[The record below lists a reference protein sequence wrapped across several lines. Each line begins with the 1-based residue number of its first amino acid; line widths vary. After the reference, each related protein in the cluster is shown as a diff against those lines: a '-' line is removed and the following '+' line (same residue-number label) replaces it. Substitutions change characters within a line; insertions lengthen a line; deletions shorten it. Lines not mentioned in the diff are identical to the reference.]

1 MRSDG
6 DRRRAAAPVVGN
18 ILLVGIAIVLAVSLS
33 VLALGFLEG
42 GGTPTGEASFG
53 YEQVPT
59 GLEMTAEALGT
70 DVSVELNGR
79 PFAQFGA
86 DEAGRTV
93 LIPTAP
99 NDRITV
105 VSRDAD
111 RTVLVDKRIDERSEI
126 GDFVA
131 YYTFGAGSGSTLNDH
146 SGNGNDGSL
155 QGDPAWLG
163 GGGLRFD
170 GTDDY
175 VKVEDISAPVAVD
188 EFTVAVAYRQ
198 RGPGS
203 DTISQLVEHTWSG
216 NEWFLETRDDGS
228 GDYRLE
234 YAVGYPD
241 AAGQLQSGY
250 DYAHGERRVAVG
262 TYDGSEFALYVDGTE
277 VGRGSYSRPVDMGD
291 MTLARDFE
299 RSIQYLEGDI
309 YEVRLYYDAFD
320 ADEVDSITRAM
331 S

>member
-6 DRRRAAAPVVGN
+6 DLRRAAAPVVGN
-18 ILLVGIAIVLAVSLS
+18 VLLVGIAIVLAVALS
-33 VLALGFLEG
+33 VLAMGFLEG
-42 GGTPTGEASFG
+42 SGTPTGEAAFE

-79 PFAQFGA
+79 PFARFDAG
-86 DEAGRTV
+86 EAGRTV
-93 LIPTAP
+93 LVPTAP

-105 VSRDAD
+105 VSRDGD

-131 YYTFGAGSGSTLNDH
+131 YYTFGAGSGSTLEDQ
-146 SGNGNDGSL
+146 SGNGNDGTL
-155 QGDPAWLG
+155 EGDPTWLG
-163 GGGLRFD
+163 SGGLRFD
-170 GTDDY
+170 GNDDY
-175 VKVEDISAPVAVD
+175 VEVEDISAPVAVD

-203 DTISQLVEHTWSG
+203 DAVSQLVEHTWSG
-216 NEWFLETRDDGS
+216 NEWFLETRDDGT

-234 YAVGYPD
+234 YAVGFPD

-262 TYDGSEFALYVDGTE
+262 TYDGSDFELYVDGAR
-277 VGRGSYSRPVDMGD
+277 VDGGSYSRSVDMGD
-291 MTLARDFE
+291 LTLARDFE
-299 RSIQYLEGDI
+299 SSNQYLEGDV
-309 YEVRLYYDAFD
+309 YEVRLYYEAVDD
-320 ADEVDSITRAM
+320 SEVDSITRAM